1 MRILGGVR
9 EAFFSDNYYK
19 LLWGKRVGFAKI
31 ALEAQVV
38 RKSSGTLKASQ
49 AISSKYWKKSKNKLC
64 YSNVENIH
72 QLF

>member
-38 RKSSGTLKASQ
+38 RKSSVVQSKAVKRVRQ
-49 AISSKYWKKSKNKLC
+49 NIGRKVNTNFAI
-64 YSNVENIH
+64 
-72 QLF
+72 QM

>member
-38 RKSSGTLKASQ
+38 RKSSVVQSKPVKRFRQNIGRKVKIYF
-49 AISSKYWKKSKNKLC
+49 AI
-64 YSNVENIH
+64 
-72 QLF
+72 QM